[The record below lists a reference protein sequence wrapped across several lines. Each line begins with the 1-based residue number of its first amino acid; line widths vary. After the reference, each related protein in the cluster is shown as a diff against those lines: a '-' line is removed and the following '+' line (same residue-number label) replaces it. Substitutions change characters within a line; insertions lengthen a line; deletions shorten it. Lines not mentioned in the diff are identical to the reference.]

1 MTDTPHSTDEP
12 IDATAGEARSAGDA
26 GTDGTTRTDGGT
38 RVRYDVPDTAP
49 TDDRTMQ
56 ERLLASIPSKGRAA
70 RYVIAITIALLWLV
84 PLIGLFMASVR
95 PLSEI
100 IQGWW
105 HLEGMTITFE
115 NYEQA
120 WNYQSGPMKQVLF
133 NTAIVTIPS
142 VLVVTLLGTM
152 VAYPFARFDFPLK
165 TFLFFLLIIVMAAP
179 PELVA
184 MGNYNTLR
192 ETGLFDTYMGLILV
206 HIGWGLGWVVMFLRN
221 YLLGLPEELE
231 EAARV
236 DGASRYQIFKSIVL
250 PYSAP
255 ALVSVAVIQFTWV
268 WNSFFF
274 PLVFMRSQ
282 EKKLAPQ
289 VLPLMKGRLQIDW
302 GLVAAGSVLT
312 MIVPI
317 LLFIALQRYYKQGMV
332 AAVAD

>member
-1 MTDTPHSTDEP
+1 MTDTQHTDDPSES
-12 IDATAGEARSAGDA
+12 ATSSSRP
-26 GTDGTTRTDGGT
+26 DGGT
-38 RVRYDVPDTAP
+38 RVRHDVPDTAP
-49 TDDRTMQ
+49 TDDQDLRDRLTAAVPSTP
-56 ERLLASIPSKGRAA
+56 RLLRYAA
-70 RYVIAITIALLWLV
+70 AIGVALLWLV

-95 PLSEI
+95 PLNEI

-105 HLEGMTITFE
+105 HLENPTITFA
-115 NYEQA
+115 NYAQA
-120 WNYQSGPMKQVLF
+120 WTYESGPLRQALI

-165 TFLFFLLIIVMAAP
+165 TGLFFLLIVVMAAP
-179 PELVA
+179 PELIA

-192 ETGLFDTYMGLILV
+192 GTGMFDTYMGLVLV
-206 HIGWGLGWVVMFLRN
+206 HIGWGMGWVVMFLRN
-221 YLLGLPEELE
+221 YLLGLPKELE
-231 EAARV
+231 EAARI

-255 ALVSVAVIQFTWV
+255 ALVSVAVVQFTWV

-274 PLVFMRSQ
+274 PLVFMRSK
-282 EKKLAPQ
+282 EKMLAPQ

-302 GLVAAGSVLT
+302 GLVAAGSILT
-312 MIVPI
+312 MVVPI
-317 LLFIALQRYYKQGMV
+317 LLFVALQRYYKQGMV

>member
-1 MTDTPHSTDEP
+1 MTDTPHSDDLTDGSTDDTGSADARADGGERTYHDPPERAP
-12 IDATAGEARSAGDA
+12 ID
-26 GTDGTTRTDGGT
+26 
-38 RVRYDVPDTAP
+38 
-49 TDDRTMQ
+49 DRPLG
-56 ERLLASIPSKGRAA
+56 ERLVSSIPPGRRLL
-70 RYVIAITIALLWLV
+70 RYAVAIGVALLWLV

-95 PLSEI
+95 PLSEV

-105 HLEGMTITFE
+105 ALEGATITFK
-115 NYEQA
+115 NYARA
-120 WNYQSGPMKQVLF
+120 WEFQSGPMRQAMY

-142 VLVVTLLGTM
+142 VLAVTLLGTM
-152 VAYPFARFDFPLK
+152 VAYPFARFEFPLK
-165 TFLFFLLIIVMAAP
+165 TALFFLLIVVMAAP

-192 ETGLFDTYMGLILV
+192 DTGLFDTYMGLILV
-206 HIGWGLGWVVMFLRN
+206 HVGWGIGWVVLFLRN

-231 EAARV
+231 EAAQV

-274 PLVFMRSQ
+274 PLVFMRSRENQ
-282 EKKLAPQ
+282 LAPQ

-317 LLFIALQRYYKQGMV
+317 LLFVTLQRYYKQGMV

>member
-1 MTDTPHSTDEP
+1 MTDTQHTDDPSEP
-12 IDATAGEARSAGDA
+12 TATTGRA
-26 GTDGTTRTDGGT
+26 DGGT
-38 RVRYDVPDTAP
+38 RVRHDVPDTAP
-49 TDDRTMQ
+49 TNDRDLSA
-56 ERLLASIPSKGRAA
+56 RLAAAFPSGPRAL
-70 RYVIAITIALLWLV
+70 RYAVAIGVAVLWLV
-84 PLIGLFMASVR
+84 PLIGLFMASIR
-95 PLSEI
+95 PLGEI
-100 IQGWW
+100 TQGWW
-105 HLEGMTITFE
+105 HLADATITFE
-115 NYEQA
+115 NYARA
-120 WNYQSGPMKQVLF
+120 WSYQSGPLGQALF

-165 TFLFFLLIIVMAAP
+165 TGLFLLLIVVMAAP

-192 ETGLFDTYMGLILV
+192 NTGLFDTYMGLVLV
-206 HIGWGLGWVVMFLRN
+206 HIGWGMGWVVMFLRN
-221 YLLGLPEELE
+221 YLLGLPKELE

-236 DGASRYQIFKSIVL
+236 DGASRFQIFKSIVL

-282 EKKLAPQ
+282 ENQLAPQ

-317 LLFIALQRYYKQGMV
+317 LLFVALQRYYKQGMV

>member
-1 MTDTPHSTDEP
+1 MTDTHNADDSTDADSKP
-12 IDATAGEARSAGDA
+12 KP
-26 GTDGTTRTDGGT
+26 DGG
-38 RVRYDVPDTAP
+38 RVYHEPPETAP
-49 TDDRTMQ
+49 IAEGSAV
-56 ERLLASIPSKGRAA
+56 ERLRAA
-70 RYVIAITIALLWLV
+70 VPSGRRAVHYAVAIGVALLWLV
-84 PLIGLFMASVR
+84 PLVGLFMASVR
-95 PLSEI
+95 PLDQI

-105 HLEGMTITFE
+105 NFDTFTVTFE
-115 NYEQA
+115 NYARA
-120 WNYQSGPMKQVLF
+120 WTFQSGPMRQAMW
-133 NTAIVTIPS
+133 NTAIVTVPS
-142 VLVVTLLGTM
+142 VLAVTLLGTM

-165 TFLFFLLIIVMAAP
+165 KWLFFLLIVVMAAP

-192 ETGLFDTYMGLILV
+192 NTGLFDTYMGLILV
-206 HIGWGLGWVVMFLRN
+206 HIGWGMGWVVMFLRN
-221 YLLGLPEELE
+221 FLLGLPEELE
-231 EAARV
+231 EAARI

-274 PLVFMRSQ
+274 PLVFMRSRENQ
-282 EKKLAPQ
+282 LAPQ

-317 LLFIALQRYYKQGMV
+317 LLFVTLQRYYKQGMV

>member
-1 MTDTPHSTDEP
+1 MTDTHNADDSTDADSQP
-12 IDATAGEARSAGDA
+12 Q
-26 GTDGTTRTDGGT
+26 TDGG
-38 RVRYDVPDTAP
+38 RVYHEPPETAP
-49 TDDRTMQ
+49 IAEGSAI
-56 ERLLASIPSKGRAA
+56 ERLRAA
-70 RYVIAITIALLWLV
+70 VPRGPRLLRYAVAIGVAFLWLV
-84 PLIGLFMASVR
+84 PLVGLFMASVR
-95 PLSEI
+95 PLDQI

-105 HLEGMTITFE
+105 NFETFTVTFE
-115 NYEQA
+115 NYARA
-120 WNYQSGPMKQVLF
+120 WTFQSGPMRQAMW
-133 NTAIVTIPS
+133 NTAIVTVPS
-142 VLVVTLLGTM
+142 VLAVTLLGTM

-165 TFLFFLLIIVMAAP
+165 KWLFFLLIVVMAAP

-192 ETGLFDTYMGLILV
+192 NTGLFDTYMGLILV
-206 HIGWGLGWVVMFLRN
+206 HIGWGMGWVVMFLRN
-221 YLLGLPEELE
+221 FLLGLPEELE
-231 EAARV
+231 EAARI

-274 PLVFMRSQ
+274 PLVFMRSRENQ
-282 EKKLAPQ
+282 LAPQ

-317 LLFIALQRYYKQGMV
+317 VLFVTLQRYYKQGMV

>member
-1 MTDTPHSTDEP
+1 MTDTNHTDDSTRASSPD
-12 IDATAGEARSAGDA
+12 
-26 GTDGTTRTDGGT
+26 TRTDGGR
-38 RVRYDVPDTAP
+38 RVHHDAPETAP
-49 TDDRTMQ
+49 EDDRSLRA
-56 ERLLASIPSKGRAA
+56 RLSASIPSSSRTL
-70 RYVIAITIALLWLV
+70 RYVVAIGVALLWLV

-95 PLSEI
+95 PLDEV

-105 HLEGMTITFE
+105 TFETVTITFE
-115 NYEQA
+115 NFARA
-120 WNYQSGPMKQVLF
+120 WTFQSGPMRQALL
-133 NTAIVTIPS
+133 NTAIVTVPA
-142 VLVVTLLGTM
+142 VLAVTLLGTM
-152 VAYPFARFDFPLK
+152 VAYPFARYDFPLK
-165 TFLFFLLIIVMAAP
+165 TTLFFLLIVVMAAP

-192 ETGLFDTYMGLILV
+192 ATGLFDTYMGLILV
-206 HIGWGLGWVVMFLRN
+206 HVGWGMGWVVMFLRN
-221 YLLGLPEELE
+221 YLLGLPKELE
-231 EAARV
+231 EAARI

-274 PLVFMRSQ
+274 PLVFMRSRENQ
-282 EKKLAPQ
+282 LAPQ

-312 MIVPI
+312 MIVPVV
-317 LLFIALQRYYKQGMV
+317 LFIVLQRYYKRGMV

>member
-1 MTDTPHSTDEP
+1 MST
-12 IDATAGEARSAGDA
+12 
-26 GTDGTTRTDGGT
+26 
-38 RVRYDVPDTAP
+38 V
-49 TDDRTMQ
+49 
-56 ERLLASIPSKGRAA
+56 
-70 RYVIAITIALLWLV
+70 LV
-84 PLIGLFMASVR
+84 
-95 PLSEI
+95 
-100 IQGWW
+100 
-105 HLEGMTITFE
+105 
-115 NYEQA
+115 
-120 WNYQSGPMKQVLF
+120 

-152 VAYPFARFDFPLK
+152 VAYPFARFEFPLK
-165 TFLFFLLIIVMAAP
+165 TALFFLLIIVMAAP

-192 ETGLFDTYMGLILV
+192 NTGLFDTYMGLILV

-221 YLLGLPEELE
+221 YLLGLPKELE

-282 EKKLAPQ
+282 DKKLAPQ

>member
-1 MTDTPHSTDEP
+1 MTEHTPDDTTASDTD
-12 IDATAGEARSAGDA
+12 DAHA
-26 GTDGTTRTDGGT
+26 DGGT
-38 RVRYDVPDTAP
+38 RVRRDPPETAP
-49 TDDRTMQ
+49 AEFQDTRN
-56 ERLLASIPSKGRAA
+56 RLLTSLPTGTRAA
-70 RYVIAITIALLWLV
+70 RYAVAVAVAVLWVV
-84 PLIGLFMASVR
+84 PLIGLVMASVR
-95 PLSEI
+95 PLEQV

-105 HLEGMTITFE
+105 HLEGMTVTLQNYSAAWTFK
-115 NYEQA
+115 
-120 WNYQSGPMKQVLF
+120 SGPMRQALF
-133 NTAIVTIPS
+133 NTAIVTVPS
-142 VLVVTLLGTM
+142 VLAVTLLGTM
-152 VAYPFARFDFPLK
+152 VAYPFARFDFPVK
-165 TFLFFLLIIVMAAP
+165 TGLFFLLIVVMAAP

-206 HIGWGLGWVVMFLRN
+206 HIGWGMGWVVMFLRN

-231 EAARV
+231 EAARI

-250 PYSAP
+250 PYSMP

-274 PLVFMRSQ
+274 PLVFMRSTD
-282 EKKLAPQ
+282 KKLAPQ

-317 LLFIALQRYYKQGMV
+317 VLFLALQKYYKRGMV

>member
-1 MTDTPHSTDEP
+1 MTDTPH
-12 IDATAGEARSAGDA
+12 
-26 GTDGTTRTDGGT
+26 TDGAAESETGSSRTDGGT

-49 TDDRTMQ
+49 TDDRDLST
-56 ERLLASIPSKGRAA
+56 RLVDSLPSAPRAA
-70 RYVIAITIALLWLV
+70 RYAIAIGIALLWLV

-105 HLEGMTITFE
+105 TFENLTITFE

-120 WNYQSGPMKQVLF
+120 WNYESGPMRQALV
-133 NTAIVTIPS
+133 NTAIVTIPA
-142 VLVVTLLGTM
+142 VLAVTLLGTM
-152 VAYPFARFDFPLK
+152 IAYPFARFDFPLK

-184 MGNYNTLR
+184 MGNYNTLQD
-192 ETGLFDTYMGLILV
+192 TGLFDTYMGLILV
-206 HIGWGLGWVVMFLRN
+206 HIGWGMGWVVMFLRN
-221 YLLGLPEELE
+221 YLLGLPKELE

-282 EKKLAPQ
+282 ENKLAPQ

-312 MIVPI
+312 MIVPV
-317 LLFIALQRYYKQGMV
+317 LLFIVLQRYYKKGMV

>member
-1 MTDTPHSTDEP
+1 MTDTTNSDDPTDADTERR
-12 IDATAGEARSAGDA
+12 A
-26 GTDGTTRTDGGT
+26 DGG
-38 RVRYDVPDTAP
+38 RVYHEPPETAP
-49 TDDRTMQ
+49 IADGSAL
-56 ERLLASIPSKGRAA
+56 ERLQASIPTGRRAIH
-70 RYVIAITIALLWLV
+70 YVVAIGVALLWLV
-84 PLIGLFMASVR
+84 PIVGLFMASVR
-95 PLSEI
+95 PLDQI

-105 HLEGMTITFE
+105 NFETLSITFE
-115 NYEQA
+115 NYARA
-120 WNYQSGPMKQVLF
+120 WTFQSGPMRQAMY

-142 VLVVTLLGTM
+142 VLAVTLLGTM

-165 TFLFFLLIIVMAAP
+165 TGLFFLLIVVMAAP

-192 ETGLFDTYMGLILV
+192 NTGLFDTYMGLILV
-206 HIGWGLGWVVMFLRN
+206 HIGWGMGWVVMFLRN
-221 YLLGLPEELE
+221 FLLGLPEELE
-231 EAARV
+231 EAARI

-274 PLVFMRSQ
+274 PLVFMRSRENQ
-282 EKKLAPQ
+282 LAPQ

-317 LLFIALQRYYKQGMV
+317 LLFVTLQRYYKQGMV

>member
-1 MTDTPHSTDEP
+1 MTDTQHTDEP
-12 IDATAGEARSAGDA
+12 SASAT
-26 GTDGTTRTDGGT
+26 TTSRPDGGT
-38 RVRYDVPDTAP
+38 RVRHDVPDTAP
-49 TDDRTMQ
+49 TDDRDLRD
-56 ERLLASIPSKGRAA
+56 RLTASIPSSPRLL
-70 RYVIAITIALLWLV
+70 RYAVAIGVALLWLV

-95 PLSEI
+95 PLNEI

-105 HLEGMTITFE
+105 HLENPTITFA
-115 NYEQA
+115 NYAQA
-120 WNYQSGPMKQVLF
+120 WTYQSGPLRQALI

-165 TFLFFLLIIVMAAP
+165 TGLFFLLIVVMAAP
-179 PELVA
+179 PELIA

-192 ETGLFDTYMGLILV
+192 DTGLFDTYMGLVLV
-206 HIGWGLGWVVMFLRN
+206 HIGWGMGWVVMFLRN

-231 EAARV
+231 EAARI

-255 ALVSVAVIQFTWV
+255 ALVSVAVVQFTWV

-274 PLVFMRSQ
+274 PLVFMRSRG
-282 EKKLAPQ
+282 KRLAPQ

-302 GLVAAGSVLT
+302 GLVAAGSMLT
-312 MIVPI
+312 MVVPI
-317 LLFIALQRYYKQGMV
+317 VLFVALQRYYKQGMV